1 MFPRDTEAVLVEG
14 ASALGELDLV
24 EGGTALEEF
33 GLVEGETARVQP
45 DSPGESCQVLV
56 VEETIQD
63 QMETSCLALTEVHL
77 VVPVHIGLSLS
88 FLKEDSDGPLWMVQG
103 GSLVCFEEACQCWK
117 M

>member
-1 MFPRDTEAVLVEG
+1 MFLRDTGAVLVEG

-24 EGGTALEEF
+24 ERGTALEEF